1 MAVTIDPTQT
11 VVFLDTSYFVFY
23 RYYAVYNWYKL
34 SKDPKNDSA
43 SQPAFDPRFLDKFDA
58 LFEKTITN
66 LAKTHSAPMKNIVCV
81 RDCSRGTIWRMALFP
96 QYKKNRDDRLDS
108 FDRNIFK
115 HTYCVL
121 LPKLMSKYGIQM
133 YEHACAE
140 ADDIISVFVKRLTC
154 DVRDAKIVVITND
167 NDYLQLL
174 APNVKVLNLKNLDLN
189 SRLKGNTPQEY
200 LEIKV
205 LMGDKSDNI
214 PSVFPKCGEKTAAS
228 LAKNNERLAAQL
240 LKSQAYMD
248 RYHLN
253 KKLIDFNEIPVD
265 IVTPVWQAISL
276 LPDHINT
283 GMT

>member
-1 MAVTIDPTQT
+1 MAVTIDATQT

-34 SKDPKNDSA
+34 SKDLNNDLA
-43 SQPAFDPRFLDKFDA
+43 SQPASDTRFLEKFDA
-58 LFEKTITN
+58 LFEKTVIN
-66 LAKTHSAPMKNIVCV
+66 LAKAHSAPMKNIVCV
-81 RDCSRGTIWRMALFP
+81 RDCSRGTIWRMTLFP
-96 QYKKNRDDRLDS
+96 EYKKNRDDRLNS

-121 LPKLMSKYGIQM
+121 LPKLMNKYGIQM
-133 YEHACAE
+133 YEYASAE
-140 ADDIISVFVKRLTC
+140 ADDIISVFVKRLTQDC
-154 DVRDAKIVVITND
+154 PDAMVVVITND

-174 APNVKVLNLKNLDLN
+174 APNVKILNLKNLDLN
-189 SRLKGNTPQEY
+189 SRLKGHTPQEY

-228 LAKNNERLAAQL
+228 LAKDNDKLVTQL
-240 LKSQAYMD
+240 SKSEVFID

-253 KKLIDFNEIPVD
+253 KKLIDFNEIPND
-265 IVTPVWQAISL
+265 ITIPVWQALTI
-276 LPDHINT
+276 IT
-283 GMT
+283 